1 MKRFIIGIS
10 GASGSIYGIRLI
22 EELIKRDYKVY
33 IVITEMGKLIIER
46 ELNINLYT
54 GIKDKKEIKKNLL
67 KYLIGKTKIIE
78 RDLREKIEYL
88 PIDQMDSPISSGSFI
103 TEGMAVVPCSMST
116 LSGIAQARSTNL
128 LERAADVT
136 LKEGRILLLTPREM
150 PLNALHLENM
160 LKLRR
165 MGVIIA
171 PPMPAFY
178 SNPQNINDLVNF
190 VVGKIMDSLKISNS
204 LFTRWNEKED
214 RE

>member
-1 MKRFIIGIS
+1 MKRFIVGIT
-10 GASGSIYGIRLI
+10 GASGSIFGIRLI
-22 EELIKRDYKVY
+22 EELIKRDYKLY
-33 IVITEMGKLIIER
+33 IVITKMGRLIIER
-46 ELNINLYT
+46 ELKVKLYT
-54 GIKDKKEIKKNLL
+54 GVKNKKEIKKNLL
-67 KYLIGKTKIIE
+67 RYLIEKTKISE
-78 RDLREKIEYL
+78 RDLSEKIEYL
-88 PIDQMDSPISSGSFI
+88 PIDLMDAPISSGSFI

-190 VVGKIMDSLKISNS
+190 VVGKIMDCLKISNN
-204 LFTRWNEKED
+204 LFTRWD
-214 RE
+214 D

>member
-22 EELIKRDYKVY
+22 EELIKRDYKLY
-33 IVITEMGKLIIER
+33 IVITKMGRLIIER
-46 ELNINLYT
+46 ELKVKLYT
-54 GIKDKKEIKKNLL
+54 GVKNKKEIKKNLL
-67 KYLIGKTKIIE
+67 RYLIEKTKISE
-78 RDLREKIEYL
+78 RDLSEKIEYL
-88 PIDQMDSPISSGSFI
+88 PIDLMDAPISSGSFV

-116 LSGIAQARSTNL
+116 LSGIAQARATNL

-136 LKEGRILLLTPREM
+136 LKEGRPLLLTPREM

-160 LKLRR
+160 LKLKR

-204 LFTRWNEKED
+204 LFTRWNE
-214 RE
+214 

>member
-33 IVITEMGKLIIER
+33 IIITEMGRLIIER

-54 GIKDKKEIKKNLL
+54 GIKDKKEIKKNIF
-67 KYLIGKTKIIE
+67 KYLIEKTKIIE

-88 PIDQMDSPISSGSFI
+88 PIDQMDSPISSGSFV

-136 LKEGRILLLTPREM
+136 LKEGRPLLLTPREM

-160 LKLRR
+160 LKLKR

-190 VVGKIMDSLKISNS
+190 VVGKILDSLKISNS
-204 LFTRWNEKED
+204 LFTRWNE
-214 RE
+214 

>member
-22 EELIKRDYKVY
+22 EELIKKNYKVY
-33 IVITEMGKLIIER
+33 IVITKMGRLIIEK
-46 ELNINLYT
+46 ELNINIYT
-54 GIKDKKEIKKNLL
+54 CIKNKKEIEDNLL
-67 KYLIGKTKIIE
+67 KYLIEKTKIVKDI
-78 RDLREKIEYL
+78 LKEKIEYL
-88 PIDQMDSPISSGSFI
+88 PIEQIDSSVSSGSFL
-103 TEGMAVVPCSMST
+103 TEGMAIVPCSMST
-116 LSGIAQARSTNL
+116 LSGIAQARSANL
-128 LERAADVT
+128 LERAADVN
-136 LKEGRILLLTPREM
+136 LKEGRPLLLAPREM

-204 LFTRWNEKED
+204 LFTRWNE
-214 RE
+214 